1 MQQIEVDGVELEI
14 YEAVEVRHNGLRIGF
29 MFKQKDGLWE
39 GFAAPW
45 RTGEERRWIKH
56 RTKDK
61 LKALQ
66 RMVQLGKQTGVIK
79 ARRAGLG
86 KGVE

>member
-1 MQQIEVDGVELEI
+1 MQRIEVDGVELEI
-14 YEAVEVRHNGLRIGF
+14 CEALEVCHKGLRIGF
-29 MFKQKDGLWE
+29 MYKQKDGLWE

-61 LKALQ
+61 QRALQ

-79 ARRAGLG
+79 AKRR
-86 KGVE
+86 GVIGG